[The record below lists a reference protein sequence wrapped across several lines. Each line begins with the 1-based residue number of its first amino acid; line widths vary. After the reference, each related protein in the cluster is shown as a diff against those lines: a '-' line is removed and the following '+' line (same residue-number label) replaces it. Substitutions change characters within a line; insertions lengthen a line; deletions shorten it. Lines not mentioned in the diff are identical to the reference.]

1 MKEETA
7 EGDKEIK
14 VEFIQLDLSS
24 FQSTTDFVQA
34 FKEKNLPLH
43 ILINNAALFAVPY
56 GKTQMHKK
64 KYIMEIQNSLVLLNL
79 PDLTNIM
86 ASKPI

>member
-56 GKTQMHKK
+56 GKTQMHNKK
-64 KYIMEIQNSLVLLNL
+64 IYCG
-79 PDLTNIM
+79 D
-86 ASKPI
+86 SK